1 MNKKIAIVLGTRP
14 EAIKLIPIYIEL
26 KKRNIPVD
34 LVSTG
39 QHRTMLDQIFSFFE
53 VTPDISLDVMIHNQ
67 TLSGLTAVLCTSLQQ
82 CFEQNSYSLI
92 MAQGDTTTAMV
103 SSLVAYYNRIPVAH
117 IEAGLRTYNKHS
129 PFPEEINRQM
139 IGRIADFHFAPT
151 ELAKEKLVAE
161 MTPNVYVV
169 GNTVIDSLLLCLEK
183 VGKHKAAY
191 ELRFPVVDNFEKL
204 VLVTGHRRENFG
216 DGFDQIC
223 FAIKQLADKY
233 PGCLFYY
240 PVHLNPNV
248 KEKVY
253 SMLAGLD
260 NVVLDNPLPYDEL
273 IFLMSRSYIILT
285 DSGGIQEEAPSLNV
299 PVLVMRDTTERPEG
313 ITNGCAKLVGA
324 NTEQIVSNFDM
335 LVEDK
340 KLYKQMSEAINPY
353 GNGKSA
359 EKIVEIICSNG
370 YQD

>member
-14 EAIKLIPIYIEL
+14 EAIKLIPIYTEL
-26 KKRNIPVD
+26 KRRNIPVD

-39 QHRTMLDQIFSFFE
+39 QHKTMLDQIFSFFE
-53 VTPDISLDVMIHNQ
+53 VAPDISLDVMTHNQ

-82 CFEQNSYSLI
+82 CFEENNYSMI

-129 PFPEEINRQM
+129 PFPEEINRQL

-151 ELAKEKLVAE
+151 EVAKEKLMAE
-161 MTPNVYVV
+161 MIPNVYVV

-183 VGKHKAAY
+183 VGKHIAAY
-191 ELRFPVVDNFEKL
+191 ELRFPLIDGFEKL

-223 FAIKQLADKY
+223 SAVKQLADKY
-233 PGCLFYY
+233 PGYLFYY

-253 SMLAGLD
+253 SMLAGLE

-273 IFLMSRSYIILT
+273 IFLMSRSFIILT

-324 NTEQIVSNFDM
+324 NAEQIVSNFS
-335 LVEDK
+335 LLAENHV
-340 KLYKQMSEAINPY
+340 LYNQMSEAVNPY
-353 GNGKSA
+353 GDGQSA
-359 EKIVEIICSNG
+359 KKIVEILFNKG
-370 YQD
+370 F